1 MVKLSLRALL
11 RRASFACL
19 NDLLPVAFWKRP
31 ITSFGGFLEA
41 LERPKFWSG
50 RPIPTAENSPMDV
63 TEQVSVGTAETS
75 GEETERNVHL
85 YWGFPG
91 SP

>member
-1 MVKLSLRALL
+1 MLG
-11 RRASFACL
+11 L
-19 NDLLPVAFWKRP
+19 NDVAFWKRP

-75 GEETERNVHL
+75 GEETERNGDFM
-85 YWGFPG
+85 GFTEISLDLLGFVGIPANRLT
-91 SP
+91 